1 MRNFLAKIWVP
12 ILLVG
17 AAGLQTFGIDAAR
30 MSGLAATADS
40 LHLFGQTDSS
50 DAVALPGDSV
60 LFSEELPDSTFA
72 EDADTLFI
80 AARDTIKVPDSLRLT
95 DPFKYKYYIAIKD
108 STTRFA
114 VRDSL
119 MQAGDSLELHK
130 LDSLYI
136 KDSTEVA
143 QAKFNAWYNSL
154 SRKERRKY
162 DYEQALPAK
171 IAEMNRKL
179 AVKDSI
185 KAVKDSILEATPR
198 ILETYVLPDSL
209 QYKQIITWTRDRNF
223 QDMKVSMIDTSYNY
237 NFHEYP
243 FYKTDLGA
251 SYLGVIGSPVQTY
264 NYFKRDTED
273 NAIFYAP
280 YKCYNYSPETL
291 PNYNTKTP
299 YTELAYWGTLFA
311 NTQKEE
317 SNIKILT
324 TQNIT
329 PAWNITLQFHRFGGN
344 GILSKEKVNNRN
356 AVIATN
362 YLGKKYM
369 MHAGFIY
376 HKVAKDEN
384 GGIVDNS
391 WIRDTTVDAR
401 EIAVRLSNASNM
413 LKKNTV
419 YLDQSY
425 RIPFSFIRQLQGRKD
440 RKRQEAVRDSIM
452 ASGDSLAI
460 EALLEREQEEALE
473 KKSMRADTLDK
484 NITSAIFGHSSEY
497 SVFRKKYEDNISL
510 SETDGRSFYND
521 RFYLH
526 PTKSA
531 DSLRVMKLDNKVFV
545 RLQPWASDFIVSKID
560 VGIGDKLTNYYSFR
574 PENYL
579 GGKANVTMNSVYVYA
594 GARGQ
599 YKKYLEWDVNGKYN
613 FLGYE
618 VNDFLISGNIA
629 FSAYPFR
636 RDRKSP
642 LTLKA
647 HVETSLREPDYYE
660 QHLFTNH
667 YKWDNDFGKI
677 SVTKAQASL
686 EIPRWNLS
694 AAFSYGLL
702 SGNIYYDT
710 EGIVRQ
716 NTTPMSVMTAEVRKD
731 FKLWK
736 FHLDNKVLLQFSSNK
751 DVIQLPLLALNLRWY
766 LQFTVVKDAMD
777 MQIGANAMY
786 TTKWNAPA
794 YNPVLGV
801 FHNQDKNLYGNCPY
815 IDVFINMQWKRCSI
829 FLKAVNLNMGWPNKS
844 ADYFSA
850 DGYIAPQ
857 RAFKIGIS
865 WPFYILPGRANST
878 SGSSAA
884 RGGKGGPSLGGGSGM
899 SSSNGRS
906 ASRATR

>member
-60 LFSEELPDSTFA
+60 LFSEELTDSTFA

-311 NTQKEE
+311 NTQKE
-317 SNIKILT
+317 
-324 TQNIT
+324 
-329 PAWNITLQFHRFGGN
+329 
-344 GILSKEKVNNRN
+344 
-356 AVIATN
+356 
-362 YLGKKYM
+362 
-369 MHAGFIY
+369 
-376 HKVAKDEN
+376 
-384 GGIVDNS
+384 
-391 WIRDTTVDAR
+391 
-401 EIAVRLSNASNM
+401 
-413 LKKNTV
+413 
-419 YLDQSY
+419 
-425 RIPFSFIRQLQGRKD
+425 
-440 RKRQEAVRDSIM
+440 
-452 ASGDSLAI
+452 
-460 EALLEREQEEALE
+460 
-473 KKSMRADTLDK
+473 
-484 NITSAIFGHSSEY
+484 
-497 SVFRKKYEDNISL
+497 
-510 SETDGRSFYND
+510 
-521 RFYLH
+521 
-526 PTKSA
+526 
-531 DSLRVMKLDNKVFV
+531 
-545 RLQPWASDFIVSKID
+545 VSK
-560 VGIGDKLTNYYSFR
+560 Y
-574 PENYL
+574 
-579 GGKANVTMNSVYVYA
+579 
-594 GARGQ
+594 
-599 YKKYLEWDVNGKYN
+599 
-613 FLGYE
+613 
-618 VNDFLISGNIA
+618 
-629 FSAYPFR
+629 
-636 RDRKSP
+636 
-642 LTLKA
+642 
-647 HVETSLREPDYYE
+647 
-660 QHLFTNH
+660 
-667 YKWDNDFGKI
+667 
-677 SVTKAQASL
+677 
-686 EIPRWNLS
+686 
-694 AAFSYGLL
+694 
-702 SGNIYYDT
+702 
-710 EGIVRQ
+710 
-716 NTTPMSVMTAEVRKD
+716 
-731 FKLWK
+731 
-736 FHLDNKVLLQFSSNK
+736 
-751 DVIQLPLLALNLRWY
+751 
-766 LQFTVVKDAMD
+766 
-777 MQIGANAMY
+777 
-786 TTKWNAPA
+786 
-794 YNPVLGV
+794 
-801 FHNQDKNLYGNCPY
+801 
-815 IDVFINMQWKRCSI
+815 
-829 FLKAVNLNMGWPNKS
+829 
-844 ADYFSA
+844 
-850 DGYIAPQ
+850 
-857 RAFKIGIS
+857 
-865 WPFYILPGRANST
+865 
-878 SGSSAA
+878 
-884 RGGKGGPSLGGGSGM
+884 
-899 SSSNGRS
+899 
-906 ASRATR
+906 